1 MKGRSL
7 AILAAVVIAV
17 LAYILLV
24 ERHRPTS
31 DEVASEA
38 EKVLQD
44 FDRDQVT
51 GIVIERDPGR
61 VRLEKVGEAWRLREP
76 LDFPADESAVSST
89 LGTLANLQADRR
101 LSADEVDPAV
111 YGLDDPPIRIMLRT
125 GDGGEIVLEVS
136 DEMPLGS
143 KRALR
148 LLGGDE
154 IMVVSGW
161 FVSDLEREVD
171 DWRSREVVDISE
183 DRVASI
189 DIGAGE
195 DRIRAVRLDE
205 SWQLLDPVDDL
216 GDRDHLQSLVREL
229 HRHRSRGRSPR
240 LILMQAR
247 AAETEY
253 LAGLSRLCEKVSES
267 GGTKWSVHRIHPMAA
282 AVLLRDEETP
292 EPIERLLALQQTG
305 REGLAPPSPDMSSS
319 RSALQVGEARF
330 PEDGATLDALFHHA
344 RRTSIGD
351 GSAAAAQ
358 GAALSEV
365 RT

>member
-1 MKGRSL
+1 MDNALKFGGEDGHVLVTLRKDQLRQTDEIGRAAAALGLQVWGSVLQVEDDGPGFSEEARRRAFERFWQAEEERDRGRGSGLGLSIVHSL
-7 AILAAVVIAV
+7 VHAHQGWVHLDS
-17 LAYILLV
+17 
-24 ERHRPTS
+24 EEGRGTS
-31 DEVASEA
+31 VGVWLPASEEDA
-38 EKVLQD
+38 
-44 FDRDQVT
+44 
-51 GIVIERDPGR
+51 
-61 VRLEKVGEAWRLREP
+61 RLCGV
-76 LDFPADESAVSST
+76 
-89 LGTLANLQADRR
+89 
-101 LSADEVDPAV
+101 
-111 YGLDDPPIRIMLRT
+111 
-125 GDGGEIVLEVS
+125 
-136 DEMPLGS
+136 
-143 KRALR
+143 
-148 LLGGDE
+148 
-154 IMVVSGW
+154 
-161 FVSDLEREVD
+161 
-171 DWRSREVVDISE
+171 
-183 DRVASI
+183 
-189 DIGAGE
+189 
-195 DRIRAVRLDE
+195 
-205 SWQLLDPVDDL
+205 
-216 GDRDHLQSLVREL
+216 LQSLVREL

-240 LILMQAR
+240 MILMQAR